1 MTEYKF
7 LMFYI
12 SFLGFLTF
20 IMTLGAPIFS
30 VPGVAE
36 PPSPPDHW
44 WEWPGYL
51 LGMVVFFFK
60 LIVLPD
66 VPAELRIL
74 SFILFVPAIIVLLWI
89 ILKWIGPIIAQAI
102 PF

>member
-7 LMFYI
+7 LMFYM
-12 SFLGFLTF
+12 SFLGFMLF
-20 IMTLGAPIFS
+20 MLGMGAPAFA
-30 VPGVAE
+30 VPGIAE
-36 PPSPPDHW
+36 PPTPPAHW

-51 LGMVVFFFK
+51 LGFVVYFFK
-60 LIVLPD
+60 LIVLPE
-66 VPAELRIL
+66 VPTEIRIL
-74 SFILFVPAIIVLLWI
+74 TFILFLPAIIVFVWI